1 MHSVG
6 LRAERKIGLLLV
18 TLLLFFLPAKSQ
30 DICMTSN
37 GTVSFFSE
45 TPVENID
52 ATSNQAIG
60 AINVKTKAVFFKV
73 KMTTFEFKKALM
85 QEHFNENYVE
95 SHDYPYSTF
104 NGTINEPVDLTK
116 DGTYNVTATEKLTV
130 HGVEKSRTIPGTV
143 TVKGGTID
151 LTSDFDVTVA
161 DHSIK
166 IPTVVV
172 KNIAEVVKVNVKA
185 TMAPSR
191 TETK

>member
-1 MHSVG
+1 M
-6 LRAERKIGLLLV
+6 KIMW
-18 TLLLFFLPAKSQ
+18 K
-30 DICMTSN
+30 
-37 GTVSFFSE
+37 
-45 TPVENID
+45 
-52 ATSNQAIG
+52 ATIIPN
-60 AINVKTKAVFFKV
+60 
-73 KMTTFEFKKALM
+73 
-85 QEHFNENYVE
+85 
-95 SHDYPYSTF
+95 STF

-116 DGTYNVTATEKLTV
+116 DGTYNVTATGKLTV
-130 HGVEKSRTIPGTV
+130 HGVEKEPYYSWNSDS
-143 TVKGGTID
+143 KGGTID